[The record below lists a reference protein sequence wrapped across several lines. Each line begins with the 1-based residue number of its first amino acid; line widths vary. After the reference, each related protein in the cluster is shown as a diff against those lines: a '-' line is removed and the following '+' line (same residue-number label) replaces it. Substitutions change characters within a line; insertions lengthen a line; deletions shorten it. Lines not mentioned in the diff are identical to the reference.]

1 MRVSCSI
8 KERVKM
14 QLHSCNDIMGICTQW
29 ERCWR
34 VGRDGVIVVG
44 RLVTL
49 HCTGFSSAMKRVIDK
64 R

>member
-1 MRVSCSI
+1 
-8 KERVKM
+8 
-14 QLHSCNDIMGICTQW
+14 MGICTQW

-49 HCTGFSSAMKRVIDK
+49 HCTGFSSAMKRVIDE